1 MAFVTNFMKRP
12 LFFMTVFRVLIN
24 FYYVIEFYD
33 MAICDKIC
41 LQNLN
46 KNSFSLFIS
55 SELKK
60 CDKVIYSDMF

>member
-1 MAFVTNFMKRP
+1 
-12 LFFMTVFRVLIN
+12 MTVFRVLIN

-60 CDKVIYSDMF
+60 CDKVIYSDIF